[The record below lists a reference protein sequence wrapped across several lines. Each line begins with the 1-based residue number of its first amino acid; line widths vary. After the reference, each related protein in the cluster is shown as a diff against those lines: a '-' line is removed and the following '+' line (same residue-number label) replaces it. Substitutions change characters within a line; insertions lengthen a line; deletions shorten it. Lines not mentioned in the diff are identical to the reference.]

1 MDLGMS
7 TPDGASGIQMLQ
19 QEGAWC
25 VKRQGLGGG
34 TRERVVREMGSS
46 QIPQGLADYGKA
58 LAFYSTDEEKSWE
71 DF

>member
-46 QIPQGLADYGKA
+46 
-58 LAFYSTDEEKSWE
+58 
-71 DF
+71 